1 MSSVIEVA
9 IAVIYYEHHDQ
20 RHYLLAY
27 RHQQQHQG
35 NRYEFVGGKIEAR
48 EAPETALIREV
59 AEEIGLTLLASQL
72 TKLGRIFHDYGDK
85 SVRLHIYQAPLS
97 AEQYQRLSKQ
107 QQGLE
112 GQALIWAALSSLVTE
127 EYRLPQANLPILT
140 WLQLPSG
147 VVITH
152 DFSHFASST
161 DPVKAWVDF
170 HCQRLPKQSL
180 VYLRAK
186 PELLGADDGTTHNIA
201 AILQKHLPS
210 QWHTSLLT
218 SLLNSQP
225 LDNYIAM
232 QQGIVMATIAMA
244 QLMHQRP
251 DIQVILPASI
261 IKFAMA
267 LLSRST
273 PISSKLTH
281 VQLASAEPVAQVK
294 KQPQHKQSMA
304 LNLATI
310 IADNLVPYYQRG
322 QIIAHQL
329 TQAELMAWASSD
341 GTLNDSTLKDG
352 NLRDNALKNAALNDD
367 AVSISSHQR
376 AVLNS
381 LQRYYQQL
389 PILASCHDAI
399 SIQWANELAQ
409 SRLSHQHGA
418 MMAIFISPVQP
429 TDTHPG
435 QACLGWQGLEALAEK
450 SNIPVIALG
459 GLSVSD
465 LSRARQHGATGVAGI
480 RQFMTG

>member
-1 MSSVIEVA
+1 
-9 IAVIYYEHHDQ
+9 
-20 RHYLLAY
+20 
-27 RHQQQHQG
+27 
-35 NRYEFVGGKIEAR
+35 
-48 EAPETALIREV
+48 
-59 AEEIGLTLLASQL
+59 
-72 TKLGRIFHDYGDK
+72 
-85 SVRLHIYQAPLS
+85 
-97 AEQYQRLSKQ
+97 
-107 QQGLE
+107 
-112 GQALIWAALSSLVTE
+112 
-127 EYRLPQANLPILT
+127 
-140 WLQLPSG
+140 
-147 VVITH
+147 
-152 DFSHFASST
+152 
-161 DPVKAWVDF
+161 
-170 HCQRLPKQSL
+170 
-180 VYLRAK
+180 
-186 PELLGADDGTTHNIA
+186 
-201 AILQKHLPS
+201 
-210 QWHTSLLT
+210 
-218 SLLNSQP
+218 
-225 LDNYIAM
+225 
-232 QQGIVMATIAMA
+232 MA
-244 QLMHQRP
+244 QG
-251 DIQVILPASI
+251 
-261 IKFAMA
+261 
-267 LLSRST
+267 
-273 PISSKLTH
+273 
-281 VQLASAEPVAQVK
+281 K

-322 QIIAHQL
+322 QMIAHQL

-341 GTLNDSTLKDG
+341 GTLNDSTLKNDTLNDSTLKNDTLNDGTLKDG
-352 NLRDNALKNAALNDD
+352 NWRDNALKNAALNDD